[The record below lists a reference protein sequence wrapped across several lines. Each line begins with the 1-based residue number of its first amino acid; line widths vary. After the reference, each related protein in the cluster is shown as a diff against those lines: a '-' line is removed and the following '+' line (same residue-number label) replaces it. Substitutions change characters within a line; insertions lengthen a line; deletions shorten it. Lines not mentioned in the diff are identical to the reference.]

1 MQKEGFGSFR
11 AFMPITSYQLP
22 REFAPLNSTRAEF
35 MQAVGKTESG
45 VSEIFQQ
52 ATQLSSRARL
62 PLTVSSLFGMQT
74 FFAPSFVIVVTESGA
89 RGRE

>member
-35 MQAVGKTESG
+35 MQSVGKPESG

-62 PLTVSSLFGMQT
+62 SLFGMQT